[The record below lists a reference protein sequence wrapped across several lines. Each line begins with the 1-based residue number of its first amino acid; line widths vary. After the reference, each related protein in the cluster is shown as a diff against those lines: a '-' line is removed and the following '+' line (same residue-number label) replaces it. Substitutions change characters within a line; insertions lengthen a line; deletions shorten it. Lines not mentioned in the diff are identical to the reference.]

1 MQQHTLGAIEVN
13 GKTIA
18 VLGCGPDVIY
28 PEENR
33 EIYKKIIET
42 GGAIVSEY
50 PSGTETAS
58 ERFRKRNRIVSGMSL
73 GVLIVE
79 AEEKSGTGI
88 TARYAREQGKEI
100 FCIPSS
106 IDNKKGIGCN
116 NQIRKGAKLVL
127 SPNDILEKFGKYQTE
142 QLSIDDLEQ
151 QTRITT
157 YKLNEVKEEYREIY
171 KILYEP
177 LSINEISS
185 KTGTTITEAYSKLFM
200 MELEGLIKQNGNK
213 YIAI

>member
-1 MQQHTLGAIEVN
+1 MF
-13 GKTIA
+13 
-18 VLGCGPDVIY
+18 GCGPDVIF
-28 PEENR
+28 PEQNK
-33 EIYKKIIET
+33 EIYNKIIET

-50 PSGTETAS
+50 PSGTDIAS
-58 ERFRKRNRIVSGMSL
+58 ERFRQRNRIVSALSL

-88 TARYAREQGKEI
+88 TAKFAREQGKEI

-106 IDNKKGIGCN
+106 IDNKKGVGCN
-116 NQIRKGAKLVL
+116 NQIRKGAKLVI
-127 SPNDILEKFGKYQTE
+127 SPNDILENFGKYEARQISIEELEKQTK
-142 QLSIDDLEQ
+142 
-151 QTRITT
+151 ITT

-171 KILYEP
+171 KILCEP

-185 KTGTTITEAYSKLFM
+185 KTEMSITEVYSKLFM
-200 MELEGLIKQNGNK
+200 MELEGLIEQNGNK

>member
-1 MQQHTLGAIEVN
+1 M
-13 GKTIA
+13 
-18 VLGCGPDVIY
+18 
-28 PEENR
+28 
-33 EIYKKIIET
+33 
-42 GGAIVSEY
+42 
-50 PSGTETAS
+50 
-58 ERFRKRNRIVSGMSL
+58 
-73 GVLIVE
+73 LIVE

-88 TARYAREQGKEI
+88 TARFAREQGKDI

-106 IDNKKGIGCN
+106 IDNKKGVGCN

-127 SPNDILEKFGKYQTE
+127 SPNDVLEKFGKYQTE
-142 QLSIDDLEQ
+142 QLSIDDIEQ
-151 QTRITT
+151 QTKITT

-185 KTGTTITEAYSKLFM
+185 KTGITITEAYSKLFM
-200 MELEGLIKQNGNK
+200 MELEGLIGQNGNK